1 MQERATD
8 NTSVTQPQQGEAVT
22 LPEIPDSMYSLPT
35 FITDAADEAGNQ
47 LNSDLVETFNVLLIR
62 LQREMSES
70 GCNTLDYMLM
80 ERDLNNYI
88 ILKWRE
94 RRASGA
100 AGAFEH
106 TTAAK
111 DFNSFWLGTHKELN
125 ARMSAKS
132 PEDIKAGIVALHAKG
147 LEYGLAKLD
156 ATTAERVRRVL
167 SSAFAEVGL

>member
-1 MQERATD
+1 LQERATD
-8 NTSVTQPQQGEAVT
+8 NTSVTQPVQGEVVN
-22 LPEIPDSMYSLPT
+22 LPEIPDSMYSLPQFVSEST
-35 FITDAADEAGNQ
+35 P
-47 LNSDLVETFNVLLIR
+47 DLVETFNVLLVR

-94 RRASGA
+94 RRATGQ
-100 AGAFEH
+100 AGGFEH

-132 PEDIKAGIVALHAKG
+132 PEDIKAGVVALHAKG

-156 ATTAERVRRVL
+156 AVTAERVRRVL